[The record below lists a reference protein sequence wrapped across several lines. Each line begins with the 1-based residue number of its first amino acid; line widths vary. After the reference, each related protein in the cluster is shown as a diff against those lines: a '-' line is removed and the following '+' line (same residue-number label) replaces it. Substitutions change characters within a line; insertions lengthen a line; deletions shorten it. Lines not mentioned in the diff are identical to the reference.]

1 MFTKNCK
8 KGDRKKESATS
19 INGHQPESKA
29 AYAIFHQA
37 VEALTSVTKLDSTV
51 QEKAIA
57 FPTDSRLY
65 NRARE
70 RLVRL
75 ATQTLPDP
83 IYKCNHSL
91 SRIDLVEELH
101 RLCLSGMMALAAVAL
116 DISVGRSHRRVVSDV
131 FSQSVLHV
139 FGDSRMP

>member
-1 MFTKNCK
+1 
-8 KGDRKKESATS
+8 
-19 INGHQPESKA
+19 
-29 AYAIFHQA
+29 
-37 VEALTSVTKLDSTV
+37 LDSTV